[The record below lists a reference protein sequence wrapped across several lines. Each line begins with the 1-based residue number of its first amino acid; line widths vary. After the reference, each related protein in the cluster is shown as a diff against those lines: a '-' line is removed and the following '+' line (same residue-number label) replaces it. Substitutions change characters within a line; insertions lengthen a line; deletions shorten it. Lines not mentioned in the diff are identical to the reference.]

1 MRDHILAI
9 LDYARNAMGGNSVAT
24 EQLLANIEVEAMGAL
39 QGGVTL
45 IPSKLFG
52 EITIQQDII
61 TKMSNGEDDLW
72 FGMGEHLDINIFYT
86 SLGWGY
92 AIYPVKNGQTD
103 TGHII
108 EKGQL

>member
-24 EQLLANIEVEAMGAL
+24 EQLLANIEVEAMAAL
-39 QGGVTL
+39 HGGVTL
-45 IPSKLFG
+45 IPSKVFG